1 MSVQETSFEKQE
13 NIQVQS
19 DNRSEEALSQAQDG
33 MRDLSQQGKLSDL
46 DKGKTSSMPAEFGG
60 FELTDGSK
68 LLQDMGS
75 KLNEVKDQIKEAA
88 SKAVDLGS
96 KFGEAV
102 VCKATATPIEAPK
115 EEAPNKA
122 ADDYKG
128 EAGIKRDVPLETHT
142 VKNGDTLESIARKH
156 LGPDAS
162 VAEVA
167 AHAKEIAKVNGVE
180 NPRMLHAG
188 DKLQVPGHTKDGGF
202 ITKDEQGNKHTQWP
216 DGSYRFEEKNGKF
229 GVDRVPDGKGGY
241 YEQGWGKNAD
251 DNYKIARDKDGQYHM
266 LDSDGNKRR
275 PQYSH
280 EEQLLKRIRERDI
293 ASEKT
298 REKKI

>member
-1 MSVQETSFEKQE
+1 MPVQENSFEKQE
-13 NIQVQS
+13 NIHVQS
-19 DNRSEEALSQAQDG
+19 DNRSEQALTQTQDD
-33 MRDLSQQGKLSDL
+33 MKDMSQQGRMSDL
-46 DKGKTSSMPAEFGG
+46 DKGRTTSMPAEFGG
-60 FELTDGSK
+60 FQLTDGSK
-68 LLQDMGS
+68 LLADAGS
-75 KLNEVKDQIKEAA
+75 KLNEIKDQIADAA
-88 SKAVDLGS
+88 SKAADLGS
-96 KFGEAV
+96 KLGEAV
-102 VCKATATPIEAPK
+102 VCKATATPIEPPK

-122 ADDYKG
+122 PDDYKG
-128 EAGIKRDVPLETHT
+128 ESGIKRDAPLDTHT

-180 NPRMLHAG
+180 NPKMLHAG

-216 DGSYRFEEKNGKF
+216 DGSYRFEEKNGSW

-241 YEQGWGKNAD
+241 YERGFGRNPD
-251 DNYKIARDKDGQYHM
+251 DNYKIAHDREGYHI
-266 LDSDGNKRR
+266 LDADGNKRR

-280 EEQLLKRIRERDI
+280 EEQLLKRIRERDLV
-293 ASEKT
+293 SEKAA
-298 REKKI
+298 KK